1 MLLLPSILVTVI
13 ETTNAVF
20 SPLQLPELHR
30 ILVEAAKL
38 LNTEAPDLY
47 IRQNPVPNAYTLAIN
62 GKKPFI
68 VVHTSL
74 VELLTRKEL
83 QVLLC
88 LHTYPNLQRCDFL
101 DFYYFSPSYR

>member
-1 MLLLPSILVTVI
+1 MYGHSWLFDVVYRFLIC
-13 ETTNAVF
+13 
-20 SPLQLPELHR
+20 LQ
-30 ILVEAAKL
+30 L

-74 VELLTRKEL
+74 VELLTPREL
-83 QVLLC
+83 QVMLFTLNKLIGWYCLDEQSKQELLFAYLLPEC
-88 LHTYPNLQRCDFL
+88 IDY
-101 DFYYFSPSYR
+101 SSYWICFN

>member
-1 MLLLPSILVTVI
+1 MT
-13 ETTNAVF
+13 
-20 SPLQLPELHR
+20 
-30 ILVEAAKL
+30 EAAKI

-62 GKKPFI
+62 GKRPFV

-83 QVLLC
+83 QVRR
-88 LHTYPNLQRCDFL
+88 TIQIGW
-101 DFYYFSPSYR
+101 

>member
-1 MLLLPSILVTVI
+1 MLV
-13 ETTNAVF
+13 
-20 SPLQLPELHR
+20 SPLQATGIPSTDTTFSFQLPELHQL
-30 ILVEAAKL
+30 LVEAAKL

-83 QVLLC
+83 QVQTC
-88 LHTYPNLQRCDFL
+88 PFIRQ
-101 DFYYFSPSYR
+101 

>member
-1 MLLLPSILVTVI
+1 MIC
-13 ETTNAVF
+13 F
-20 SPLQLPELHR
+20 SLQLPDLHQ
-30 ILVEAAKL
+30 LLAEAATL

-74 VELLTRKEL
+74 VELLTPKEL

-88 LHTYPNLQRCDFL
+88 LNKLIN
-101 DFYYFSPSYR
+101 